1 MKRPILTTSNS
12 SLLLSKIYNPK
23 NLGPKLKLTFGEKN
37 NNNEKY
43 INFISECEN
52 LHIEKKDD
60 DYLVDKLN
68 NIVSTPG

>member
-12 SLLLSKIYNPK
+12 CLLLSKLYSPK
-23 NLGPKLKLTFGEKN
+23 NLGPQIKLTTGEKN
-37 NNNEKY
+37 NFNEKY
-43 INFISECEN
+43 INYIIENEN

-60 DYLVDKLN
+60 DFVVDKNN